1 MLESWEARLARWADA
16 GLLDDDAV
24 SRITVWEAT
33 HGASRTLWPALLAL
47 AFGGVLVSAGVLLF
61 VAANWDALGPGQRFS
76 IVLVAVAALHVA
88 GALCA
93 ERSRALSASLH
104 ACGTVALGGG
114 IYLAGQIFNLQEH
127 WPTALLVWGVGA
139 WAGWLLL
146 RQWPQALL
154 AAIVTPA
161 WLVGEWIAASEH
173 RGGEGVATA
182 GVLMLALAYLAAE
195 PGSRATSQL
204 RRMLLWVG
212 GLALIPAA
220 LAFLAFVH
228 DSRRYG
234 QDISG
239 SLMAVGWGVAF
250 GLPLLL
256 AWWLRGRAAIANVL
270 AAVWVAA
277 AAWLANVADVLPYV
291 WSGLFSVGL
300 AAWGVIERR
309 RERINLGAAG
319 FALSVLVFYFSSVMD
334 RLGRSASLIGLG
346 LLFLGGGYV
355 LEQARRRLVARVDES
370 RG

>member
-1 MLESWEARLARWADA
+1 MR
-16 GLLDDDAV
+16 
-24 SRITVWEAT
+24 
-33 HGASRTLWPALLAL
+33 RTLP
-47 AFGGVLVSAGVLLF
+47 
-61 VAANWDALGPGQRFS
+61 
-76 IVLVAVAALHVA
+76 
-88 GALCA
+88 
-93 ERSRALSASLH
+93 ALSASLH
-104 ACGTVALGGG
+104 ACGSVALGGG

-127 WPTALLVWGVGA
+127 WPTALLVWAVGA

-154 AAIVTPA
+154 AAVVTPA

-173 RGGEGVATA
+173 RQGEGVATA
-182 GVLMLALAYLAAE
+182 GVLMLAVADLAAGRA
-195 PGSRATSQL
+195 PGDPQF

-228 DSRRYG
+228 DSRRYD

-239 SLMAVGWGVAF
+239 SLMVVGWGVAF
-250 GLPLLL
+250 GLPLVL
-256 AWWLRGRAAIANVL
+256 AWWLRGRAAIANVVV
-270 AAVWVAA
+270 AVWVAA
-277 AAWLANVADVLPYV
+277 AAWLANAADVLPYV
-291 WSGLFSVGL
+291 WSGLFSVGI

-346 LLFLGGGYV
+346 LLFLGGGYA